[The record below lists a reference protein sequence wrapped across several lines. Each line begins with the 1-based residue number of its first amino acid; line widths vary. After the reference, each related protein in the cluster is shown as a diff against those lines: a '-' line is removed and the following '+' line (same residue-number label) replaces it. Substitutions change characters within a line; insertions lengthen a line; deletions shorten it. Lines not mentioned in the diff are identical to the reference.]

1 MLAKSINLIN
11 YSLRGIFDFKIMKK
25 TLFLVVLLGFFS
37 FNSFAQASYI
47 AEQLG
52 RDAHHIVQSLGA
64 FVGNERAESQQF
76 DITYM
81 PAGNRVEGVMIINTA
96 DYRCTFKMDPDNEIC
111 YQIILDVR
119 SADFLRDFN
128 QLFQVYK
135 TDNADAMVKTM
146 YFGDKVLL
154 VEEADSPVSR
164 YRSFTIHERK

>member
-1 MLAKSINLIN
+1 MRKSILAI
-11 YSLRGIFDFKIMKK
+11 
-25 TLFLVVLLGFFS
+25 LLTIS
-37 FNSFAQASYI
+37 ALAANAQTSYI

-96 DYRCTFKMDPDNEIC
+96 DYRCTFKMDPTDEKC
-111 YQIILDVR
+111 YEVIIDVR

-128 QLFQVYK
+128 RLFQVYHTK
-135 TDNADAMVKTM
+135 NPDGDYKTM
-146 YFGDKVLL
+146 HFGDKLIRVR
-154 VEEADSPVSR
+154 ETTSTTSR
-164 YRSFTIHERK
+164 FRSFTLTEKN

>member
-1 MLAKSINLIN
+1 MRKSILAI
-11 YSLRGIFDFKIMKK
+11 LL
-25 TLFLVVLLGFFS
+25 TLSALTA
-37 FNSFAQASYI
+37 NAQASYI

-96 DYRCTFKMDPDNEIC
+96 DYRCTFKMDPTDEKC
-111 YQIILDVR
+111 YEVIIDVR

-128 QLFQVYK
+128 RLFQVYH
-135 TDNADAMVKTM
+135 TENPDGDDKTM
-146 YFGDKVLL
+146 HFGDKLIRVR
-154 VEEADSPVSR
+154 ETTSTTSR
-164 YRSFTIHERK
+164 FRSFTLTEKN